1 MSQLETN
8 LKKLIKG
15 LDSLYNQFETSQKI
29 DSDDF
34 LATRKLGTLQEHLH
48 GQSMHFESPDKLEG
62 FFLVVRLS
70 CRRPLSHQVCQI
82 FVYDRIQN
90 TMLERAD
97 PVSFMKNLNVKTV
110 EATEVKRSDLDVFK
124 DSIFAWVQREVQ
136 SVQNSCEKGFL
147 EERDRLDVF
156 YRKQFEEL
164 VNKKKSV
171 FFHNYF
177 FEKEARI
184 KEDMKQNHSE
194 MKEQEALL
202 SLRYQPQFQ
211 IDILLH
217 GSLS

>member
-15 LDSLYNQFETSQKI
+15 LDSLYDQFETSQKI

-48 GQSMHFESPDKLEG
+48 GQSMHFESPDNLEG
-62 FFLVVRLS
+62 CFLVVRLS

-82 FVYDRIQN
+82 FVYDRIKN
-90 TMLERAD
+90 KMLERTD
-97 PVSFMKNLNVKTV
+97 PVGFMKNLNVKTL
-110 EATEVKRSDLDVFK
+110 ETTDLKRSDLDVFE
-124 DSIFAWVQREVQ
+124 DAIFSWVQSEVQ

-156 YRKQFEEL
+156 YKKQFEEL